1 MSRSH
6 EETVAL
12 LLARHDRTYAQE
24 AGIEL
29 ADAPAPL
36 YQLLVLANL
45 LSARIGA
52 GVAVATARELFAA
65 GFRTPE
71 RMRAASRPA
80 LVAALGRGWYRRY
93 DERTATMLRDGAQQL
108 LRDDD
113 GDLRR
118 LRDAS
123 SEPAA
128 ILKELQKFPGI
139 GPTGAAI
146 FAREVQGVWP
156 VLAPFFDKKALSG
169 AVKLGLPDDAARL
182 ADLVPP
188 DELPLVASALVRV
201 ALQRG
206 AGDPLG

>member
-1 MSRSH
+1 MGRSH

-80 LVAALGRGWYRRY
+80 LVAALGRGGYRRY

>member
-80 LVAALGRGWYRRY
+80 LVAALGRGGYRRY

-201 ALQRG
+201 ALHRG

>member
-80 LVAALGRGWYRRY
+80 LVAALGRGGYRRY

-188 DELPLVASALVRV
+188 DQLPVLASGLVRT
-201 ALQRG
+201 ALHRG
-206 AGDPLG
+206 AGDPLC

>member
-29 ADAPAPL
+29 ADVPAPL
-36 YQLLVLANL
+36 FQLLVLANL

-52 GVAVATARELFAA
+52 SVAVATARELAAA

-71 RMRAASRPA
+71 TMRAASRPA
-80 LVAALGRGWYRRY
+80 LVAALGRGGYRRY
-93 DERTATMLRDGAQQL
+93 DERTATMLRDGAHQL

-123 SEPAA
+123 SQPAA
-128 ILKELQKFPGI
+128 ILRELQKFPGI

-146 FAREVQGVWP
+146 FAREAQAVWP

-182 ADLVPP
+182 ADLVRP
-188 DELPLVASALVRV
+188 DQLPLLASGLVRV
-201 ALQRG
+201 ALHHG
-206 AGDPLG
+206 KGDPLG

>member
-80 LVAALGRGWYRRY
+80 LVAALGRGGYRRY

-182 ADLVPP
+182 ADLVRP
-188 DELPLVASALVRV
+188 DQLPVLASGLVRT
-201 ALQRG
+201 ALHRG
-206 AGDPLG
+206 AGDPLR